1 MLKTTNQAAK
11 SYKMSH
17 KRNNEHKIKDRNR
30 WNEQPNRK
38 LDENETLNNQLKR
51 QQDKWGY
58 QDNFKPVFFCCCCFF
73 FTKRFC
79 AHKNAHK
86 QT

>member
-30 WNEQPNRK
+30 
-38 LDENETLNNQLKR
+38 
-51 QQDKWGY
+51 
-58 QDNFKPVFFCCCCFF
+58 
-73 FTKRFC
+73 
-79 AHKNAHK
+79 
-86 QT
+86 